1 MKLFKKHLM
10 VLLVLF
16 IAINFIGCGENITKI
31 RTKNDETAVTDN
43 DVNDDLSDEVLTES
57 DEDADTT
64 EICGNEI
71 VDKGEVCDRN
81 VANCVDIDSSKFIG
95 GKAKCLDDCSGFN
108 TITCSEKED
117 NGNTG
122 DTGNTGNTGDS
133 GNTGNTGDTG
143 NTGNTGNSGD
153 SGNTGNTGEI
163 ITPICDSSIDSG
175 TKDPADLAKAMELC
189 PVSIEFPYGLQSA
202 SLTFSDGTGS
212 GDVPEGQ
219 YAVYESF
226 GSSIVPVSGDAFL
239 LFSSGVVANPV
250 SNLSVNNAKTH
261 NAPPDWYE
269 ANGSKFPASPDCKD
283 HDPSN
288 NPARDSVMLTLEI
301 KAPASANS
309 FSFDAYFFSADYS
322 AYVCTQFN
330 DFFVA
335 LLDSAYSTYEP
346 EFQNPSDKNLA
357 VDENGNSLGINFV
370 MSGLFTVCKLPDGE
384 ITDINK
390 HCEGSEPLSGTGYEN
405 HGATGWLKVK
415 GNIVPG
421 EEFKLRLALWDSADQ
436 VLDSLVILDN
446 WKWYK
451 ENIMPGTSK

>member
-1 MKLFKKHLM
+1 
-10 VLLVLF
+10 
-16 IAINFIGCGENITKI
+16 
-31 RTKNDETAVTDN
+31 
-43 DVNDDLSDEVLTES
+43 S
-57 DEDADTT
+57 
-64 EICGNEI
+64 GNS
-71 VDKGEVCDRN
+71 G
-81 VANCVDIDSSKFIG
+81 DS
-95 GKAKCLDDCSGFN
+95 
-108 TITCSEKED
+108 
-117 NGNTG
+117 GN
-122 DTGNTGNTGDS
+122 S

-143 NTGNTGNSGD
+143 NSGDSGNSGNTGNTGDTGNSGD
-153 SGNTGNTGEI
+153 SGDSGDSGNSGNTGNSGEI
-163 ITPICDSSIDSG
+163 ITPVCDSLIASD

-202 SLTFSDGTGS
+202 LLTFSDGTGS
-212 GDVPEGQ
+212 GDVPDGQ

-239 LFSSGVVANPV
+239 LFSTGAVADPV

-261 NAPPDWYE
+261 NAPSDWYE
-269 ANGSKFPASPDCKD
+269 TNGNNFPASPDCKD

-288 NPARDSVMLTLEI
+288 NPARDSVMLTLDI
-301 KAPASANS
+301 KAPVNAKS

-335 LLDSAYSTYEP
+335 LLDSAYSTDTP
-346 EFQNPSDKNLA
+346 DFQNPFDKNLA
-357 VDENGNSLGINFV
+357 VDENGNSLGVNFV

-384 ITDINK
+384 MTDLNK
-390 HCEGSEPLSGTGYEN
+390 YCEGSESLAGTGYEN

-415 GNIVPG
+415 GNIVAG

-436 VLDSLVILDN
+436 ILDSLVILDN
-446 WKWYK
+446 WKWHK

>member
-1 MKLFKKHLM
+1 MLF
-10 VLLVLF
+10 
-16 IAINFIGCGENITKI
+16 
-31 RTKNDETAVTDN
+31 R
-43 DVNDDLSDEVLTES
+43 S
-57 DEDADTT
+57 
-64 EICGNEI
+64 
-71 VDKGEVCDRN
+71 
-81 VANCVDIDSSKFIG
+81 
-95 GKAKCLDDCSGFN
+95 
-108 TITCSEKED
+108 
-117 NGNTG
+117 
-122 DTGNTGNTGDS
+122 
-133 GNTGNTGDTG
+133 
-143 NTGNTGNSGD
+143 
-153 SGNTGNTGEI
+153 
-163 ITPICDSSIDSG
+163 
-175 TKDPADLAKAMELC
+175 
-189 PVSIEFPYGLQSA
+189 
-202 SLTFSDGTGS
+202 
-212 GDVPEGQ
+212 
-219 YAVYESF
+219 
-226 GSSIVPVSGDAFL
+226 
-239 LFSSGVVANPV
+239 V

-261 NAPPDWYE
+261 NAPSDWYE
-269 ANGSKFPASPDCKD
+269 ANGSKFPASPGCKD

-335 LLDSAYSTYEP
+335 LLDSAYSTDEP

-436 VLDSLVILDN
+436 ILDSLIILDN
-446 WKWYK
+446 WKWHK
-451 ENIMPGTSK
+451 ENINPGTSK